1 MIRRVVLVFLFVTC
15 AAITAASSQP
25 TPQPAKTPALEP
37 AQPPPP
43 TAPAVAPPSRRGQLA
58 NVKVEVTITDQLSS
72 RPPVVKTL
80 SVIVADM
87 RQGMV
92 RTDSEAPRHASG
104 EGATQVV
111 PLHVDARPT
120 IEEGGKIRLG
130 LALTYTLLGKIELD
144 LSGLTDSQKVAVSR
158 QAPLAPTNV
167 RENLDL
173 VLDNGKPMVVAQSAD
188 PLTDR
193 KITVEVRATALR

>member
-1 MIRRVVLVFLFVTC
+1 MITRLVLVFLVVAC
-15 AAITAASSQP
+15 AAIGAAPSQP
-25 TPQPAKTPALEP
+25 IPPPPKTPAALEP
-37 AQPPPP
+37 AQPPPAMTP
-43 TAPAVAPPSRRGQLA
+43 RRSGQLA
-58 NVKVEVTITDQLSS
+58 NVKVDVTITDQLASK
-72 RPPVVKTL
+72 PPVVKTL

-104 EGATQVV
+104 DGPTQTV

-120 IEEGGKIRLG
+120 IEESGKIRLG
-130 LALTYTLLGKIELD
+130 LSLNYTLLGRIELD
-144 LSGLTDSQKVAVSR
+144 LSGLTDSQKTAVSR
-158 QAPLAPTNV
+158 QAQLATTNV

-193 KITVEVRATALR
+193 KITVEVKATALR